1 MERVFYSAHM
11 TDPDYRQVDIPLV
24 RARDH
29 IPVGNLRLIRTRT
42 WVLYDENGRRLA
54 VPKHQDTLIVT
65 LARPSGEQIV
75 WTQLPFAE
83 LSGDIPSET

>member
-1 MERVFYSAHM
+1 MSDSE
-11 TDPDYRQVDIPLV
+11 YRQVDIPLV
-24 RARDH
+24 RSKDKV
-29 IPVGNLRLIRTRT
+29 PVGNLRLTRTKT

-54 VPKHQDTLIVT
+54 VPKHQDTVIVT

-83 LSGDIPSET
+83 LGGAEQ